1 MVGSPIANRQE
12 TQLEQLIGFFVNSLV
27 MRVRVRPE
35 LSFRKLLGAVRAT
48 TLDAYLHQDI
58 PFERVVE
65 ELSPQRNLNS
75 TPLFQVVFALQN
87 APAGPQLLK
96 GFEITQVI
104 GDELRVRFDLEL
116 HAFEREGQLELLW
129 LYNRDLFERWRIEQM
144 ARHYLSLL
152 EAAVAAPEA
161 PLHQL
166 EMLSAQERH
175 ILVEGF
181 NTTAKAVTER
191 TLPALFEAQAARAP
205 ESVAV
210 IFGQESLSYGELNA
224 RANRLAHH
232 LIDLG
237 VGPESLLGIAL
248 ERSTEMIVALLG
260 TLKAG
265 AAYLPLDPDY
275 PEARLAHILTDA
287 APALVLSSSALRSR
301 LPGMVEV
308 LSLDTTK
315 TKALIDEAA
324 PHNPTDAERI
334 QPLNTHN
341 SAYVIYTSGST
352 GTPKGVVVT
361 HAALV
366 NHMLWMMADYP
377 VGEQDV
383 VLCRTAITFDAAIWE
398 IWLPLLAGTTLCL
411 APAQLMRDP
420 SQLMAYAE
428 EHRVTIAQFVPSL
441 LAATSVATDPRACH
455 SLKRVFIGGEAL
467 PAALA
472 QEVAAAWNVSLVNLY
487 GPTETTIQVTSWSW
501 KNTDRYNQ
509 TIPIGSPI
517 WNTRVYVL
525 DACLEPVPVGVTG
538 ELYISGA
545 ALARGYLNRAALSAE
560 RFVADPYG
568 LEPGGRMYRSGDLA
582 RWRAEGVLE
591 FLGRADQQIKLRG
604 FRIEPGEIEAVL
616 KSHERVQEALVTLHE
631 DAHREQ
637 LLGYVIGRLDKAE
650 QDQAQAS
657 HIWHWQQFYESTYGQ
672 GRASGG
678 DFNLL
683 GWNSSYTGEPIPAE
697 EMRLW
702 VEETIAHL
710 RVMQPKRVLEI
721 GCGTGLLLTR
731 LAACCES
738 YLGLDFSAQVLTQLG
753 AYLAT
758 REDLAHVV
766 LRQGPAH
773 ELSFL
778 GDESVDLVI
787 LNSVV
792 QYFPDID
799 YLLGV
804 LSEAVRVTRRGGHIF
819 VGDLRSLPLLGAY
832 HTSVQL
838 SKAPRQMLLGE
849 LQQRIAQAQRNEKEL
864 LVDPALF
871 GELGRRW
878 EKVGRVETSL
888 KGGSYDNELSRFRYD
903 VTMGLGE
910 KEAVVAPERWLSWD
924 EAGAWR
930 QRLEEALAL
939 QPGLAVGVRG
949 IRDRRVA
956 GAVEA
961 VRLLQAPDSGLSDAG
976 QLQGACAGADGE
988 DPHAVMQ
995 LARRLGVMFHWRGFG
1010 AEAVYEAIFNPRWAN
1025 SGGCSGRAAQFLPA
1039 LRERAGPERW
1049 GCGAG
1054 FGFAGLPAPVV
1065 ARLHGAGSNHGVAEL
1080 AADLERQA

>member
-1 MVGSPIANRQE
+1 MS
-12 TQLEQLIGFFVNSLV
+12 
-27 MRVRVRPE
+27 E
-35 LSFRKLLGAVRAT
+35 L
-48 TLDAYLHQDI
+48 
-58 PFERVVE
+58 VE

-96 GFEITQVI
+96 GLEITPVI

-116 HAFEREGQLELLW
+116 HAFEREGQLELFW

-152 EAAVAAPEA
+152 EAAVAAPDA

-205 ESVAV
+205 EAVAV

-232 LIDLG
+232 LIGLG

-398 IWLPLLAGTTLCL
+398 IWLPLLAGTTLCV

-428 EHRVTIAQFVPSL
+428 EHHVTIAQFVPSL

-582 RWRAEGVLE
+582 RWRADG
-591 FLGRADQQIKLRG
+591 
-604 FRIEPGEIEAVL
+604 
-616 KSHERVQEALVTLHE
+616 
-631 DAHREQ
+631 
-637 LLGYVIGRLDKAE
+637 
-650 QDQAQAS
+650 
-657 HIWHWQQFYESTYGQ
+657 
-672 GRASGG
+672 
-678 DFNLL
+678 
-683 GWNSSYTGEPIPAE
+683 
-697 EMRLW
+697 
-702 VEETIAHL
+702 
-710 RVMQPKRVLEI
+710 
-721 GCGTGLLLTR
+721 
-731 LAACCES
+731 
-738 YLGLDFSAQVLTQLG
+738 
-753 AYLAT
+753 
-758 REDLAHVV
+758 
-766 LRQGPAH
+766 
-773 ELSFL
+773 
-778 GDESVDLVI
+778 
-787 LNSVV
+787 
-792 QYFPDID
+792 
-799 YLLGV
+799 
-804 LSEAVRVTRRGGHIF
+804 
-819 VGDLRSLPLLGAY
+819 
-832 HTSVQL
+832 
-838 SKAPRQMLLGE
+838 
-849 LQQRIAQAQRNEKEL
+849 
-864 LVDPALF
+864 
-871 GELGRRW
+871 
-878 EKVGRVETSL
+878 
-888 KGGSYDNELSRFRYD
+888 
-903 VTMGLGE
+903 
-910 KEAVVAPERWLSWD
+910 
-924 EAGAWR
+924 
-930 QRLEEALAL
+930 
-939 QPGLAVGVRG
+939 
-949 IRDRRVA
+949 
-956 GAVEA
+956 
-961 VRLLQAPDSGLSDAG
+961 DAG
-976 QLQGACAGADGE
+976 
-988 DPHAVMQ
+988 V
-995 LARRLGVMFHWRGFG
+995 
-1010 AEAVYEAIFNPRWAN
+1010 PRP
-1025 SGGCSGRAAQFLPA
+1025 R
-1039 LRERAGPERW
+1039 
-1049 GCGAG
+1049 
-1054 FGFAGLPAPVV
+1054 
-1065 ARLHGAGSNHGVAEL
+1065 
-1080 AADLERQA
+1080 